1 MKHRIFHLSQERRP
15 KPFVLLEIGMLH
27 LRLQAIHAEK
37 DPVRIAV
44 LREEFLTPG
53 ESAHLLDM
61 VRNMLEVD
69 TEIRDLAIVINSSA
83 IRHQILSIPPMSK
96 AERQKVLQMDMKTS
110 SPLRESPG
118 TFSFWSAGKIK
129 DQDTVREQVLCAEI
143 NQTLADGLIAA
154 ARNRNFKVIGFTTYA
169 QMASQLL
176 KECRLE
182 GSQNIA
188 LLEASDREGSI
199 TLFHSNIWNMD
210 RHFLLGGALLASP
223 EQNLSELDA
232 EKLKLEIGRALQYFK
247 QQVRS
252 ENISQIFLFGA
263 TRHAAS
269 IKRLL
274 EASFRIPVVPIVLER
289 KRFAFNE
296 MAEAGAEAA
305 PLYEIAH
312 ASALHAHFE
321 RYINFLPL
329 ELHGEEHFKI
339 RQLSLAGSAVAL
351 YALMGGVA
359 FMMNQEAS
367 RISARIQATAQIP
380 PAHAQTIKHERE
392 LQISRG
398 FALATEQSEDW
409 LRHRHH
415 LLAELA
421 RELASAAP
429 PQMRITGLEVTGKGE
444 DWLVKLDAEIR
455 SPNGSRSQKLLLQ
468 FQDKMRKL
476 SCLKQLTWGDVQL
489 TDSASPSDSGESELS
504 PASVLSFTMSGS
516 LNRQTPSG
524 KPTSA
529 NS

>member
-1 MKHRIFHLSQERRP
+1 
-15 KPFVLLEIGMLH
+15 
-27 LRLQAIHAEK
+27 
-37 DPVRIAV
+37 
-44 LREEFLTPG
+44 
-53 ESAHLLDM
+53 
-61 VRNMLEVD
+61 
-69 TEIRDLAIVINSSA
+69 
-83 IRHQILSIPPMSK
+83 
-96 AERQKVLQMDMKTS
+96 
-110 SPLRESPG
+110 
-118 TFSFWSAGKIK
+118 
-129 DQDTVREQVLCAEI
+129 
-143 NQTLADGLIAA
+143 
-154 ARNRNFKVIGFTTYA
+154 
-169 QMASQLL
+169 MASQLL